1 MGSGICPLGI
11 IMINSTSNKQIKNL
25 VQLLTKAKA
34 RREQGLFVAE
44 GVRMYRETPKDR
56 LVKTYVSE
64 SFYEKEEN
72 RALLEGAEPEIVTDR
87 VFASTS
93 DTKTPQGIL
102 CVIRQREY
110 TLSQMLRKEN
120 PMLMLLEDIQDPG
133 NLGTIFRTG
142 EAAGAAGIIMSSGTA
157 DIYNPKTIRST
168 MGSIYRM
175 PFLYVKDFA
184 PVLEQLGKRGIRTY
198 AAHLQGSGE
207 YTAQDYRKGCAFLIG
222 NEGKGLTK
230 ELAQSADARIKIS
243 MSGEVESLNAAV
255 SAAVLMFEAKR
266 QRKRIVSAHMENRA
280 HGSL

>member
-1 MGSGICPLGI
+1 
-11 IMINSTSNKQIKNL
+11 MINSTSNKQIKNL

-44 GVRMYRETPKDR
+44 GVRMYRETPKDD

-72 RALLEGAEPEIVTDR
+72 RALLQGTELEIVTDR

-102 CVIRQREY
+102 CLVRQREY
-110 TLSQMLRKEN
+110 TPAQMLRAEN
-120 PMLMLLEDIQDPG
+120 PLLLLLEDIQDPG
-133 NLGTIFRTG
+133 NLGTIFRAA
-142 EAAGAAGIIMSSGTA
+142 EAAGATGIIMSSGTA

-175 PFLYVKDFA
+175 PFLYTKDIA
-184 PVLEQLGKRGIRTY
+184 AMQEKLKARGIRTY
-198 AAHLQGSGE
+198 AAHLKGSCT
-207 YTAQDYRKGCAFLIG
+207 YTEQAYRKGCAFLIG
-222 NEGKGLTK
+222 NEGRGLSDA
-230 ELAQSADARIKIS
+230 LAEKADARIKIP

-255 SAAVLMFEAKR
+255 SAAILMFEAKR
-266 QRKRIVSAHMENRA
+266 QRS
-280 HGSL
+280 GGL

>member
-1 MGSGICPLGI
+1 
-11 IMINSTSNKQIKNL
+11 MINSTSNKQIKNL

-72 RALLEGAEPEIVTDR
+72 RAILEGAEPEIVTDR

-266 QRKRIVSAHMENRA
+266 QRKRIVSAHMENRR

>member
-11 IMINSTSNKQIKNL
+11 VMINSTSNKQIKNL
-25 VQLLTKAKA
+25 VQLLSKAKA

-44 GVRMYRETPKDR
+44 GVRMYREVPKDR

-72 RALLEGAEPEIVTDR
+72 RALLMGAKPEIVTDR
-87 VFASTS
+87 VFASAS

-102 CVIRQREY
+102 CLIRQREY
-110 TLSQMLRKEN
+110 TLPEILRADD
-120 PMLMLLEDIQDPG
+120 PLIMLLEDIQDPG
-133 NLGTIFRTG
+133 NLGTVFRTA

-168 MGSIYRM
+168 MGSVYRM
-175 PFLYVKDFA
+175 PFLYVKELV
-184 PVLEQLGKRGIRTY
+184 PVLEQLKKHGISTY
-198 AAHLQGSGE
+198 AAHLQGSSE

-222 NEGKGLTK
+222 NEGKGLTA
-230 ELAQSADARIKIS
+230 ELAGKADARVKIP

-255 SAAVLMFEAKR
+255 SAAILMFEAKR
-266 QRKRIVSAHMENRA
+266 QRND
-280 HGSL
+280 G